1 MRKYIQWGPQLE
13 RRRSLPSC
21 CSIRLATHLYAEHL
35 LERDH
40 YVDWLV
46 SGLENSPQ
54 ARLPMWFLMIQV
66 YWKDLLRAR
75 KTGRRLAAAV
85 LQHHSAVH
93 HHPDR
98 DLLLPLYNQLS
109 SLLRSFLLTG
119 RESFVQPATWS
130 KYRATVLS
138 SLPSDDIAQRNAFQI
153 TDARNDQLTNTH
165 VKSQPAVRGIVVKL
179 LDTTLRKPFHDD
191 LAAQIWKVSEDK
203 LGLAKVVLEWCISLY
218 RSGIAKVFVTAT
230 ILRSWASLDI
240 DITNVIID
248 FLASNALPE
257 TDRKRLVYHLV
268 SELVRTHHFSVPRYL
283 QWLIARGGLSHP
295 SETAPDGP
303 CLTRLL
309 VEVPTHSLND
319 SMRRLRASVLW
330 RAGYS
335 AQAEADDIAKAITCV
350 KHILGAPLE
359 AHDPIL
365 GKPMEL
371 EKLVCAI
378 RRSSRSLQSA
388 LGSWLSHDF
397 VTRFAPCTQADKSS
411 IAVTGFNLE
420 SVRTL
425 LEAADDFSMLEH
437 VLRTLATSSNAE
449 LLAACADT
457 VNLHLQVFAAMGS
470 ARGLFDSLCE
480 RLKFISGGQGIGARP
495 ILFSL
500 SRLAPRIPGLA
511 DLASQLQNELMRAD
525 RSNAVDASSPLSDN
539 MATQLQDDETE
550 LNDSIEKLASYT
562 SADRPTMERL
572 FQTIINRLQNCW
584 GKADERQKPYC
595 VLMTRLRVF
604 DPVHFDT
611 MMRGWVQHIRKLTH
625 RPPVMHI
632 FPLLVSSGCLSLAV
646 LFSTAR
652 PMMQTGQNQGGPG
665 GPVGFASI
673 YMQEVLRALMMEV
686 SPNQF
691 MTYEDCYR
699 FRIIQ
704 QQARADHLKEL
715 MLLTRG
721 ALSEY
726 SASRHQ
732 QPPIDQPLDEEQT
745 QMQFLELLR
754 SLILVDA
761 HAASQTLLLKSP
773 DIKLT
778 ALIETITTKLLIP
791 EGDGGQKT
799 FEQVLELANEFT
811 LPFCQ
816 VKLLLNLACDE
827 SAGQNGSERLES
839 HLALLS
845 KAMDNALEAD
855 NIMWTGILSCLS
867 PEVTQHMK
875 NRAESRFL
883 DLMPSLKSPAAM
895 DPTSEHGLHTAEN
908 LFAVIDSIMR
918 GAPTAKSAQ
927 LSNAMVDKLADQWEI
942 LASPTVESAPLKEA
956 TLSRWLPL
964 LLSYLMLHAS
974 STGAADSSKAAHELR
989 GRACLALAG
998 LTQELDSFRSPH
1010 LAARAFDLA
1019 LMLVDGLSDEAR
1031 LQCVR
1036 AVKEAASDPR
1046 LRYLFSFAPN
1056 PAEKLMMAHREKLAA
1071 GMSANEK
1078 RAMALSM
1085 GLGMAMLPERLSP
1098 FVMRRWEIL
1107 NEPTPNVGENDTS
1120 LSLHLFEARKIQ

>member
-1 MRKYIQWGPQLE
+1 MGEEAYNR
-13 RRRSLPSC
+13 

-35 LERDH
+35 LDRDH

-85 LQHHSAVH
+85 LQHHSTVH

-119 RESFVQPATWS
+119 RESFVQPATWA
-130 KYRATVLS
+130 KYRATILS
-138 SLPSDDIAQRNAFQI
+138 SLPIDDTAQRNAFQI
-153 TDARNDQLTNTH
+153 TDARNDQLTSTH

-191 LAAQIWKVSEDK
+191 LSAQIWKVSEDK
-203 LGLAKVVLEWCISLY
+203 PGLAKVVLEWCISLY
-218 RSGIAKVFVTAT
+218 RPGIAKVFVAAA
-230 ILRSWASLDI
+230 ILRSWAALDV
-240 DITNVIID
+240 DITSVIID
-248 FLASNALPE
+248 FLNSDTLRE

-268 SELVRTHHFSVPRYL
+268 SELVRTHHFLVPRYL
-283 QWLIARGGLSHP
+283 QWLIARGGLSDP

-335 AQAEADDIAKAITCV
+335 AEAEADDIANAIKCV
-350 KHILGAPLE
+350 KHTLGVPLE

-365 GKPMEL
+365 QRKPMGVK
-371 EKLVCAI
+371 KLVRRI
-378 RRSSRSLQSA
+378 RLSSRSLQSA
-388 LGSWLSHDF
+388 LGAWLSHDF
-397 VTRFAPCTQADKSS
+397 VTRFAPCTQAEKSG
-411 IAVTGFNLE
+411 IAVAVFNIE

-425 LEAADDFSMLEH
+425 LEAADDYSMLEH
-437 VLRTLATSSNAE
+437 VLKTLATSSNAE
-449 LLAACADT
+449 LLSACADT
-457 VNLHLQVFAAMGS
+457 VNLHLPVFAAMGS
-470 ARGLFDSLCE
+470 ARALFDSLWE
-480 RLKFISGGQGIGARP
+480 RLKFISGGQGIGVRP

-500 SRLAPRIPGLA
+500 SKLAPRIPGLA

-525 RSNAVDASSPLSDN
+525 RSNAVDVSSPLSDN

-604 DPVHFDT
+604 DPMHFDT

-625 RPPVMHI
+625 RPPVKHI
-632 FPLLVSSGCLSLAV
+632 FPLLISSGCLSLAV

-652 PMMQTGQNQGGPG
+652 PMMQSGQNQGGL
-665 GPVGFASI
+665 VGFASI
-673 YMQEVLRALMMEV
+673 YMQEVLQALIMDV
-686 SPNQF
+686 APNQF
-691 MTYEDCYR
+691 LTYEDCYR

-704 QQARADHLKEL
+704 QQARADHLKEF

-754 SLILVDA
+754 CLIIVDA

-773 DIKLT
+773 DTKLT

-827 SAGQNGSERLES
+827 STGHNGSERLES

-875 NRAESRFL
+875 SRAESRFL
-883 DLMPSLKSPAAM
+883 DLMPSPKGSAAT
-895 DPTSEHGLHTAEN
+895 DPTSEHDLHIAEN

-942 LASPTVESAPLKEA
+942 LASSSTESAPLKEA

-964 LLSYLMLHAS
+964 LLSYLTLHAS
-974 STGAADSSKAAHELR
+974 STSATDSSKAAHELR

-998 LTQELDSFRSPH
+998 LTQELDSFQSPH
-1010 LAARAFDLA
+1010 LAARAFDLG
-1019 LMLVDGLSDEAR
+1019 LMLVDGLADEAR

-1056 PAEKLMMAHREKLAA
+1056 PAEKLMMAHREKPAA